1 MDKEER
7 VDGVDC
13 FGNELKVGDLVE
25 TCNMLPGFIVWQN
38 PDDKDEVEVIT
49 MGKIGQYQLGRGGGH
64 SIVHCGVHKCS
75 EERATWLCAL
85 GEERLIKIAEEKGW
99 GYYDNDECMKKEF
112 ENLIK
117 EAHGT
122 V

>member
-49 MGKIGQYQLGRGGGH
+49 MGKIGQYQCWTRDVMNITCH
-64 SIVHCGVHKCS
+64 SIVEHFPCFCPYSKFREIIQPFC
-75 EERATWLCAL
+75 
-85 GEERLIKIAEEKGW
+85 
-99 GYYDNDECMKKEF
+99 ECIGHDS
-112 ENLIK
+112 NCVL
-117 EAHGT
+117 
-122 V
+122 